1 MKNARASD
9 DMVRIYVGRRAS
21 GRPVPGWEKAVLFLP
36 GNWIGWTTITETEA
50 KQADPDELVRCRRT
64 PAQRWDDWLGPN
76 MTVADDIELQAF
88 FATVPDD
95 EWPRLAIAVRRS
107 QRQAA
112 AAWHAAGAR
121 LIAAAT
127 RNRRGPASPASSLFR
142 ERGTGRRSL
151 LKLIT
156 PDRSTS
162 GPKPAATQKSSPTCA
177 SSLPLSSP
185 SDSQL

>member
-1 MKNARASD
+1 MKRARASRASD
-9 DMVRIYVGRRAS
+9 DMVRIYVNRRAS
-21 GRPVPGWEKAVLFLP
+21 GRPVPGWEKAVYFLP
-36 GNWIGWTTITETEA
+36 PTPDGLPGWIGWTTVTESEA
-50 KQADPDELVRCRRT
+50 KNSGRDDLVRRTQT

-76 MTVADDIELQAF
+76 MTVADDLEMQAF

-112 AAWHAAGAR
+112 AAWRAAGAR

-127 RNRRGPASPASSLFR
+127 RNRRDPASPASNLFR

-156 PDRSTS
+156 PDRPTS
-162 GPKPAATQKSSPTCA
+162 GPKPAATQK
-177 SSLPLSSP
+177 
-185 SDSQL
+185 